1 MKQNHPA
8 LAARLEND
16 YEAGLGFKHKCGES
30 AYPITVIDDQIV
42 WECLIHGFVKAREV
56 SR

>member
-1 MKQNHPA
+1 MKEHDPG
-8 LAARLEND
+8 LAARLHYD

-30 AYPITVIDDQIV
+30 AYPLTVIDDQII